1 MLITVEDEYQPC
13 PKLVNAA
20 IEPIHQ
26 QSSAILMINSQL
38 QNAYLT
44 NEPNQCLTNDIPLY
58 FKSPHYE
65 TYKDRNQEVYDALR
79 TSYSIGVFIK

>member
-26 QSSAILMINSQL
+26 QSSAILMISSQL
-38 QNAYLT
+38 QNVYLT
-44 NEPNQCLTNDIPLY
+44 NKPNQCLMNDIPLY
-58 FKSPHYE
+58 FKP
-65 TYKDRNQEVYDALR
+65 L
-79 TSYSIGVFIK
+79 